1 MTSRWARLVVVPAL
15 LLLGASCAV
24 TERKTVTI
32 QREWAA
38 DQIRKL
44 DLEEVNGSVEV
55 DAGDPG
61 KITLEARVRYFGVTP
76 SQEENQ
82 GFFET
87 TITGDSLRIG
97 RRRHGGQFRLPFIG
111 GREVTIDYTLRV
123 PADTEL
129 DIETINGEIDVAG
142 TSARAAL
149 ESVNG
154 AIKVVATGTSP
165 LDAHTVNGEVS
176 ARFVKDF
183 IGAKVRTVNGGVQVT
198 LPAESSFTCELAQ
211 VNGGFESNFPLS
223 IRSSKGN
230 RAVSGVVNGGRHPL
244 TIKTVNGEI
253 DLIREGT
260 PATENEDLQLEPAEP
275 VEPPE
280 PIEPPEPVAPPT
292 PPAN

>member
-1 MTSRWARLVVVPAL
+1 MTSRWAGLVVVPAF

-61 KITLEARVRYFGVTP
+61 KITLEARVRYAGVAP

-87 TITGDSLRIG
+87 TIKGDSLRIG

-111 GREVTIDYTLRV
+111 GREVMIDYTLRV

-129 DIETINGEIDVAG
+129 EIETINGEIDVAG
-142 TSARAAL
+142 ISARASL

-154 AIKVVATGTSP
+154 AVKVVAVGTSP

-183 IGAKVRTVNGGVQVT
+183 LGARVRTVNGGVHVT
-198 LPAESSFTCELAQ
+198 LPAESSFTCELTQ

-223 IRSSKGN
+223 IRSSKSN
-230 RAVSGVVNGGRHPL
+230 RAVSGVVNGGRYPL

-253 DLIREGT
+253 DLVREGT
-260 PATENEDLQLEPAEP
+260 PATENEDVQIAPVEP

-280 PIEPPEPVAPPT
+280 PVPPPA
-292 PPAN
+292 PPANSF

>member
-1 MTSRWARLVVVPAL
+1 MTSRWARLVVVPAF

-280 PIEPPEPVAPPT
+280 PIEPPEPVAPPA